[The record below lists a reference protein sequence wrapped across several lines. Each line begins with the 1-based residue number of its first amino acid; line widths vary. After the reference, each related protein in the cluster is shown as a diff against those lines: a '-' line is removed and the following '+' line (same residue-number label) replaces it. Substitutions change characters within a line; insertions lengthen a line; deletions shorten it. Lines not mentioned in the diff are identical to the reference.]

1 MKQGVLQTSSRSTK
15 ARLLINVL
23 FVLIVQSLS
32 AQSTN
37 DWENQ
42 RVFAIN
48 RTAHR
53 ATFVPYESTAE
64 MQSDEA
70 YNYPWLMPQSNS
82 YLSLN
87 GQWQFVF
94 ASSPDKRPT
103 QEDIFNSAQLNWQTI
118 NVPSCWEM
126 YAYDKPLYVNV
137 EYPFD
142 NNPPYINVKQQYKGQ
157 YADNPVG
164 TYLKHFSLPSK
175 WQGKRVFLH
184 FDGI

>member
-70 YNYPWLMPQSNS
+70 YQRLMNNAQFQNAVMNIMAKEFYKS
-82 YLSLN
+82 LSIE
-87 GQWQFVF
+87 
-94 ASSPDKRPT
+94 T
-103 QEDIFNSAQLNWQTI
+103 QESK
-118 NVPSCWEM
+118 E
-126 YAYDKPLYVNV
+126 DK
-137 EYPFD
+137 
-142 NNPPYINVKQQYKGQ
+142 
-157 YADNPVG
+157 
-164 TYLKHFSLPSK
+164 
-175 WQGKRVFLH
+175 
-184 FDGI
+184 